1 MRLIRVPATAAIAA
15 MAILVT
21 SAGVAAAGPT
31 ADDSKTTR
39 HTTKVN
45 TKVEITDLEANAIVG
60 ELSAKK
66 DTCLNGR
73 LVTAFFATADDPNT
87 VLQGGTVESTRKGKF
102 RIPQTIE
109 ATNVYIVGA
118 GKKTITKTRTR
129 DGDTTI
135 KKTVCKE
142 GVSDVVVAE

>member
-1 MRLIRVPATAAIAA
+1 
-15 MAILVT
+15 
-21 SAGVAAAGPT
+21 VAAAGPT

-39 HTTKVN
+39 KTTRVN

-60 ELSAKK
+60 ELDAKK

-73 LVTAFFATADDPNT
+73 LVTAFYRTADDPT
-87 VLQGGTVESTRKGKF
+87 VIQGGTVESTRKGKF

-109 ATNVYIVGA
+109 ATNIYIVGA